1 MSNHPQNT
9 DTTSEDSGAGR
20 VSTTNSGQDGT
31 SINKAFSAAQKHD
44 QKQAQPQGDQNPD
57 TTSTQG
63 NMGDGAGIRGDY
75 GDSDQTNGME
85 GEDGA
90 DMRRAAEAGGESENS
105 GK

>member
-1 MSNHPQNT
+1 MANHPQNT
-9 DTTSEDSGAGR
+9 DSTSEDSGANR
-20 VSTTNSGQDGT
+20 VSTSNSGQDGT
-31 SINKAFSAAQKHD
+31 TNNEALSTAQKHD
-44 QKQAQPQGDQNPD
+44 QKQAQPQGGQHAT

-85 GEDGA
+85 GGDGA

-105 GK
+105 GR

>member
-1 MSNHPQNT
+1 MANHPQNT
-9 DTTSEDSGAGR
+9 DTTSEDSGSGR

-31 SINKAFSAAQKHD
+31 SINKAFSAAKKAD
-44 QKQAQPQGDQNPD
+44 QKEEQQSGQNPK

-90 DMRRAAEAGGESENS
+90 DMRRSAEAGGESENS

>member
-1 MSNHPQNT
+1 MANPQNT
-9 DTTSEDSGAGR
+9 NNTSEDSGAGR

-31 SINKAFSAAQKHD
+31 SVNEALSTAQEHD
-44 QKQAQPQGDQNPD
+44 QKQAQPQDGGQNPQ

-90 DMRRAAEAGGESENS
+90 DMRRAAEAGSESENS

>member
-1 MSNHPQNT
+1 MANHPQNT
-9 DTTSEDSGAGR
+9 DSTSEDSGAGR

-31 SINKAFSAAQKHD
+31 SINKAFSAAKKAD
-44 QKQAQPQGDQNPD
+44 QKEADQQGNQSGQ

-63 NMGDGAGIRGDY
+63 NMGDGSGIRGDY

-105 GK
+105 NQ

>member
-1 MSNHPQNT
+1 MANHPQNT
-9 DTTSEDSGAGR
+9 DSTSEDSGANR

-31 SINKAFSAAQKHD
+31 SVNQAFSAAKKHD
-44 QKQAQPQGDQNPD
+44 QKQAQPQGGQNA

-90 DMRRAAEAGGESENS
+90 DMRRAAEAGDESENS
-105 GK
+105 DR

>member
-1 MSNHPQNT
+1 MSTHPKNT
-9 DTTSEDSGAGR
+9 ETTSEDSGAGR

-31 SINKAFSAAQKHD
+31 SINKAFSTAKKAEQKD
-44 QKQAQPQGDQNPD
+44 ENQQGDQNPK

-63 NMGDGAGIRGDY
+63 DMGDGAGIRGDY

-90 DMRRAAEAGGESENS
+90 DMRRAAEAGGESEHS